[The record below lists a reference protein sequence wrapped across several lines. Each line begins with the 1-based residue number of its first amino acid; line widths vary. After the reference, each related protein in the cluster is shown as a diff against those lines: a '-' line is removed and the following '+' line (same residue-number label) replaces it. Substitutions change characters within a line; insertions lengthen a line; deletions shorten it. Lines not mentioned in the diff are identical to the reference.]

1 MCLRKPHEDKTPKGI
16 FNHILFD
23 DDTLEYDISLVKIEK
38 VKLTSHIQK
47 IALPKATVCD
57 DQRRRKKKKR
67 KNNGKRKRRR
77 KVRGKSGRGKR
88 KGRKQKKKVKKKKGN
103 GKDKWKKQQQMV
115 KDLETV
121 IKKIKDK
128 MLKDGSGS
136 GYDQDGGQDGGS
148 GESDECNIEKER
160 KKRKRW

>member
-1 MCLRKPHEDKTPKGI
+1 MYLRKPHEDKTPKGI

-57 DQRRRKKKKR
+57 DQRRRGKGKR
-67 KNNGKRKRRR
+67 KKGGKRKRRR
-77 KVRGKSGRGKR
+77 KVRGKSERVKPKRGR
-88 KGRKQKKKVKKKKGN
+88 QKKKVKKKKGN
-103 GKDKWKKQQQMV
+103 GKDKWKKAKQIV

-160 KKRKRW
+160 KKRKIW